1 MIDRDMD
8 GYIGSRPALFIEE
21 ELESRSWSV
30 EDLAQGAGIEV
41 CEINDLLSGDKAIT
55 FEMAKALGKGFGIDS
70 EVFTDLQNSYEH
82 SLEDVQEITSFSDLE
97 EEIILKVVKN
107 DLNV

>member
-1 MIDRDMD
+1 MVRDMD
-8 GYIGSRPALFIEE
+8 SYIGSRPALFIEE

-30 EDLAQGAGIEV
+30 EDLAQGAGIEI
-41 CEINDLLSGDKAIT
+41 CEINDVLSGNKVIT
-55 FEMAKALGKGFGIDS
+55 FEMAKALGKGFGIDG
-70 EVFTDLQNSYEH
+70 EVFTHLQNSYDH

>member
-1 MIDRDMD
+1 MVRDMD
-8 GYIGSRPALFIEE
+8 SYIGSRPALFIEE

-30 EDLAQGAGIEV
+30 EDLAQGAGIKI
-41 CEINDLLSGDKAIT
+41 CEINDVLSGNKVIT
-55 FEMAKALGKGFGIDS
+55 FEMAKALGKGFGIDG
-70 EVFTDLQNSYEH
+70 EVFTHLQNSYDH